1 MYDWQ
6 KRKLKRE
13 LGDLYDTFLDYE
25 CYLAGGAITSIFT
38 NKDIN
43 DYDIF
48 FKHKKDIVRFL
59 NKESYI
65 TNFKSDYAITITKN
79 GKTIQLIY
87 KHEYPTAQDVLNLFD
102 FSVCMGCYDFSTE
115 EFVLGDAFLEDLA
128 SKTIHFNP
136 KTDSP
141 IMSFIRIKKYINKG
155 YDIPVPEMFKL
166 GFTISQQNV
175 DSYDKFQSLLGG
187 MYGENYNKFAK
198 KLKNEGKPFDL
209 NYVVSKL
216 SEIDDADRSC
226 GCTTELDF
234 SEMNES
240 EISMEVGIPF
250 DYFEYDDEYYTLDF
264 KLLDKE
270 DVDKCLFARKRPIE
284 EIVKLPMTVYK
295 WIDAKNRCSFFN
307 SNFKWKD
314 YGEVKTNDWFA
325 SSHGLHFVTED
336 KIWTC
341 CYSNN
346 SNKALVRGIVT
357 SYDDFIS
364 INDMNVKNQG
374 MKLKRVFVTNIWNE
388 EDIPEEIKSKKKDKQ
403 EDCTF

>member
-1 MYDWQ
+1 MYDYQ

-13 LGDLYDTFLDYE
+13 LSDLYDIFLDYE

-48 FKHKKDIVRFL
+48 FVLKEDIVRFL
-59 NKESYI
+59 NKESYG
-65 TNFKSDYAITITKN
+65 TNFKSDYAITIAKN

-87 KHEYPTAQDVLNLFD
+87 KHEYPTAQDVLNSFD

-115 EFVLGDAFLEDLA
+115 EFVLGDIFLEDLA
-128 SKTIHFNP
+128 
-136 KTDSP
+136 
-141 IMSFIRIKKYINKG
+141 IN
-155 YDIPVPEMFKL
+155 
-166 GFTISQQNV
+166 T
-175 DSYDKFQSLLGG
+175 
-187 MYGENYNKFAK
+187 
-198 KLKNEGKPFDL
+198 
-209 NYVVSKL
+209 
-216 SEIDDADRSC
+216 
-226 GCTTELDF
+226 
-234 SEMNES
+234 
-240 EISMEVGIPF
+240 MEVGIPF
-250 DYFEYDDEYYTLDF
+250 DYFEYNDEYYTLDF
-264 KLLDKE
+264 KHLDKE
-270 DVDKCLFARKRPIE
+270 KVDKCIFARKKPIE

-295 WIDAKNRCSFFN
+295 WIDAKNHCSFFN

-341 CYSNN
+341 CYSNY

-364 INDMNVKNQG
+364 VNDMNAKSLE
-374 MKLKRVFVTNIWNE
+374 MKLERVFVTNIWNE
-388 EDIPEEIKSKKKDKQ
+388 EDIPEEIKSKKKEKQ
-403 EDCTF
+403 ENCLF